1 MTDCEIT
8 MNDLLNAQLNARIEG
23 IKSER
28 ARIVG
33 IIKKEIEVFELVCEG
48 LEELQEGSLSQAV
61 LFELKKLK
69 EEIESKK

>member
-1 MTDCEIT
+1 MGHYIKQIRKERARSEVIEMTDCEIT

-33 IIKKEIEVFELVCEG
+33 IIEKHPCWDEFTKKEL
-48 LEELQEGSLSQAV
+48 
-61 LFELKKLK
+61 LK
-69 EEIESKK
+69 EIESKK